1 MPGSRFR
8 WNNGAMSTRYRPCRY
23 ALLTLAV
30 APTPVVSEMT
40 TPYPVPPSP
49 PAIAVVGAASHCGAR
64 LMRHLE
70 SLLPHCR
77 FVTFDT
83 RPLRWPV
90 SQVSAYRLHANS
102 LPGTLSV
109 SDIPEILQ
117 HRAWDIVTQS
127 RRITLADADASL
139 HIEAVDSL
147 IHLGSHYDGP
157 DMAQFLSD
165 TRYWLEAAGTA
176 GVRGFVYLSD
186 YRVYGM
192 RPGQPVPITELRAT
206 GPLPCHQILRDAEPA
221 PSPAPTA
228 TPAVPVAVL
237 RTAMTVGPN
246 GTNPAAQEF
255 FPLRSPPGK
264 YGNLQLQ
271 FLHEYDLARAVAE
284 VIARRLDGTYNL
296 AGDGSISL
304 AEVTEL
310 CLSPPW
316 PEQSPP
322 RPTATR
328 CPQPPA
334 QRRQRRPA
342 SDDTQRHQIQAAG
355 PVPLPVLLPPGSPRL
370 HPFRP
375 AGTRLTL
382 CPVSIPTLPN
392 PSSSTPTRE
401 WMTPSPY

>member
-30 APTPVVSEMT
+30 APAPVVSEMT

-206 GPLPCHQILRDAEPA
+206 APLPCHQILRDAEPA
-221 PSPAPTA
+221 PAPTA

-284 VIARRLDGTYNL
+284 AIARRLDGIYNL

-310 CLSPPW
+310 CHPHPGRSKVRRDPQQPDARSRRRKDGNAARHPMILS
-316 PEQSPP
+316 
-322 RPTATR
+322 ATKFKQQAR
-328 CPQPPA
+328 FRFQYSS
-334 QRRQRRPA
+334 RRAVRA
-342 SDDTQRHQIQAAG
+342 YTHS
-355 PVPLPVLLPPGSPRL
+355 VLLEPD
-370 HPFRP
+370 
-375 AGTRLTL
+375 
-382 CPVSIPTLPN
+382 
-392 PSSSTPTRE
+392 
-401 WMTPSPY
+401 